1 MNNINLNE
9 IMPSDDS
16 WLVKRENGMI
26 LSDYQIEVLS
36 RNGIDYLKY
45 GSINSILLE
54 INEILEEGENEELEV
69 VAREID
75 EKNYYYSKKN

>member
-54 INEILEEGENEELEV
+54 INEILEEDENEELEV